1 MKRISLALI
10 ITLVISTFYCI
21 DMAVASNYVMKDLP
35 QLDNGIVIA
44 ADVLN
49 KGSEQLIVGKGSKI
63 FIYDQNKLV
72 GTISG
77 FSGNVTA
84 LAVGDMNG
92 NFNLEILVGTDA
104 FNVHIYQLVNEE
116 WLQIEVKRY
125 FWAPISS
132 LKVADITGNG
142 WGDMIV
148 TNTRGDAYIYLSW
161 EGKLDIFWRSKP
173 NEPVK
178 FITAENL
185 TGSRADDVVLT
196 HDSGY
201 VEVIS
206 WKDEKLR
213 TLWQGY
219 PWGTIDSLILTPIK
233 AESPS
238 QILIL
243 TDQNI
248 FYSWKWDGNTFVP
261 QYHFHQRLDG
271 KIIGYHSEFGLI
283 AISPKSGITFYNV
296 GSNVLEKVF
305 NINLTAISDIV
316 FYNEQLVV
324 KDVGS
329 RYYALQSI
337 DLEDIEIYINGEL
350 VDTPIEFLINEGR
363 LYVSLNDITSILGW
377 MKFGTKQRIFL
388 IKGLNYLVVDG
399 EQGQILWHNIPLPLH
414 ELISKDNLIY
424 LPLESISIFGYEV
437 RLDCTNNQLDLSR
450 NWGWW

>member
-10 ITLVISTFYCI
+10 LMFAILPFYCV
-21 DMAVASNYVMKDLP
+21 DTATASDYVMKDLP

-49 KGSEQLIVGKGSKI
+49 KGSEQLIVGKGNKV
-63 FIYDQNKLV
+63 FIYDQTELV

-92 NFNLEILVGTDA
+92 NFRLEVLVGTDA

-116 WLQIEVKRY
+116 WLELDVKRY

-148 TNTRGDAYIYLSW
+148 TNARGDAYIYLSW

-173 NEPVK
+173 SEPVK
-178 FITAENL
+178 FITADNL
-185 TGSRADDVVLT
+185 TGSLADDVVLT

-206 WKDEKLR
+206 WRDEKLR
-213 TLWQGY
+213 TVWQGY
-219 PWGTIDSLILTPIK
+219 PWGTIDSLVLAPIQ

-238 QILIL
+238 QIVIL

-248 FYSWKWDGNTFVP
+248 FYSWKWDQNTFVP
-261 QYHFHQRLDG
+261 QHHFHQNLDG
-271 KIIGYHSEFGLI
+271 KIIGYHPEFGLI
-283 AISPKSGITFYNV
+283 AVSPKSGITAYNV
-296 GSNVLEKVF
+296 GFNILEPAV
-305 NINLTAISDIV
+305 NINLTSVTDIV
-316 FYNEQLVV
+316 FYNGQLVA
-324 KDVGS
+324 KDLGN

-350 VDTPIEFLINEGR
+350 VETKVEFLLDEGR
-363 LYVSLNDITSILGW
+363 LYISLDDITSVLGW
-377 MKFGTKQRIFL
+377 MKFGTKLRIFL
-388 IKGLNYLVVDG
+388 IKGLNYLVVDT
-399 EQGQILWHNIPLPLH
+399 EQGAILWHNIPLPLH
-414 ELISKDNLIY
+414 ELIKKDNQIY
-424 LPLESISIFGYEV
+424 LSLESISVFGYEV
-437 RLDCTNNQLDLSR
+437 KLDGTNNRLDLSR